1 MNIGRNDLCF
11 CGSGKKYKKCCM
23 IKIQN
28 PELVWKENFDKL
40 DIVVDK
46 KEELKT
52 IMFDTY
58 QFMKKNDW
66 QGACHVL
73 SSIQYI
79 LLNEIG
85 LNPKLCIGV
94 VEGFKGTAFDHSW
107 IELDNEVYDI
117 TVANGIDVIKVSEP
131 IIAGVNIATL
141 KRSELVYNTNQKL
154 DFPASMIKDMSI
166 TEYLD
171 GFVNQPINDVPAYLK
186 CGLWNL
192 ILDFAK
198 NINLELNIDELR
210 EKYSKV
216 KRTIV

>member
-1 MNIGRNDLCF
+1 MNIGRNDICF
-11 CGSGKKYKKCCM
+11 CGSGKKYKKCCIVKM
-23 IKIQN
+23 QN
-28 PELVWKENFDKL
+28 PQIIWKENFDKI
-40 DIVVDK
+40 DVSIDR

-58 QFMKKNDW
+58 EFMKKNDW
-66 QGACHVL
+66 QGACHAL

-94 VEGFKGTAFDHSW
+94 VGGFKGACFEHSW

-117 TVANGIDVIKVSEP
+117 TVANGMNDIKVSEP

-154 DFPASMIKDMSI
+154 DYPASMIKDMSI

-171 GFVNQPINDVPAYLK
+171 GFTNQPINDIPAYLK

-192 ILDFAK
+192 IIDFAK
-198 NINLELNIDELR
+198 KINLELNINDLR